1 MNTYYKAHCHIHTYL
16 PWNGNTLM
24 SLFFKS
30 QLKLQEQ
37 NMNYTTPQMKY
48 TNYTASAL
56 GVNVGIVHYDNETKW
71 NKALLISFSIHGHNT
86 KQIHDS

>member
-1 MNTYYKAHCHIHTYL
+1 
-16 PWNGNTLM
+16 M

-48 TNYTASAL
+48 TNTASAL

-71 NKALLISFSIHGHNT
+71 T
-86 KQIHDS
+86 KLYLFLFQYTDITQSKFMIPEEKNSHRR